1 VSVAVPQIPG
11 MTPEMWAAIQAQ
23 LGGAAPAA
31 ETAPAAPAIQTPS
44 GHPKS
49 KIQNPAV
56 DAVVAGT
63 VRRGGFLADLSFGDV
78 DDAPAGG
85 GGGGPLPE
93 DLWYEAEIIKAELTT
108 SSSGNEMIKLTEKI
122 TFPEA
127 HKGRFVFD
135 NVMTRMEGYPRQRT
149 KSLFRATDLLTP
161 DGLAIAAE
169 SEQDLVHQVV
179 RFRVKN
185 EEYNGKTNPKVDG
198 GYIAAFETPG
208 LE

>member
-23 LGGAAPAA
+23 LGGAAPAV
-31 ETAPAAPAIQTPS
+31 ETVPAAPAAPKADSVAAI
-44 GHPKS
+44 H
-49 KIQNPAV
+49 AV
-56 DAVVAGT
+56 ISGT
-63 VRRGGFLADLSFGDV
+63 VRRGGFLADVGFGDV